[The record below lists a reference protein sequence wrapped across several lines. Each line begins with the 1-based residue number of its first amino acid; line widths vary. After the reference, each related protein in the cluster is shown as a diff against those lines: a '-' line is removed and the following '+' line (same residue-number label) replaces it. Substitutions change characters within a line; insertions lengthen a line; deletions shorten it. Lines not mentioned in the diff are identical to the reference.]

1 MGSRYRHGPN
11 PEGSGF
17 LPFWAL
23 VVAGAVDGKLAREV
37 DGGGVDDGVV
47 EAVDEGGDGS
57 ATVASSEAR

>member
-1 MGSRYRHGPN
+1 M
-11 PEGSGF
+11 
-17 LPFWAL
+17 PFWAL